1 MTLAAPGN
9 FEILDRF
16 GDTSLFKTISSLK
29 VRPASNVAQKIWAY
43 LTVQDAIKFDQ
54 KSNTSLTSNLAYE
67 ASLEQNFLTPYTDAI
82 FADQGKDTDDNVPF
96 FSHFN

>member
-1 MTLAAPGN
+1 MVAPGN

-16 GDTSLFKTISSLK
+16 GDISLYKTISSLK
-29 VRPASNVAQKIWAY
+29 VKPASNVAQKIWAY

-54 KSNTSLTSNLAYE
+54 KANISLTSNLAYK

-82 FADQGKDTDDNVPF
+82 FEDQGKNTDVIRN
-96 FSHFN
+96 FSF